1 MVRAGACINCYME
14 NIIFK
19 CEFCGKTFKTK
30 NACNSHRGKC
40 KQNPNVKPKPKSE
53 KWLEAMHKRK
63 GKGANQYTYVK
74 KYGLPKPRVSEE
86 TRKKL
91 SDAKR
96 GDKNSAKRADV
107 REKISASLK
116 LAHKEGR
123 AHNIG

>member
-1 MVRAGACINCYME
+1 ME
-14 NIIFK
+14 K
-19 CEFCGKTFKTK
+19 HLRQK

-63 GKGANQYTYVK
+63 GKGANQYTYAK